1 MWESALDRSREL
13 VSELEGWG
21 RWILEAGGLDP
32 AEIPGMAVRI
42 AATVVACGVFLLL
55 WLAFRRRRRAGAVDT
70 ISLARMTRGP
80 RLLGYGALLL
90 LTAGFGG
97 WSAMAPLAGTA
108 IAPGVVSPDGHRK
121 TIQHL
126 EGGIIRGIHVR
137 EGDFVLAGTTLA
149 TLEDIQARARYEEIR
164 ERYTHVLAIEAR
176 LNAEAIDAPGID
188 FPSELAALGSGGAE
202 RAMAGQE
209 ALLRS
214 RRATLE
220 GKERI
225 LGQRMKQL
233 EEEITG
239 LHQMIAAQDAQL
251 ALLDQ
256 EIAGVQQLYDK
267 GLERLPRLL
276 ALQRAHADIGGAQA
290 ENRAK
295 IARNGQ
301 EIGEAEMQLLT
312 MRQQGKEKIDEDLTK
327 VAAELA
333 ELRSQLP
340 SREDILSRTTVQA
353 PISGT
358 VMNMRIT
365 TTTGVIKPGDPILD
379 IVPADARLIIDA
391 QVKPVDIDVVR
402 PGMPA
407 RILLTAYLQHS
418 LPQIHGTL
426 RSISADRM
434 VEEKSG
440 TPYFLA
446 KVEVDPSEL
455 ERLDGV
461 RLIPGMPAEVMI
473 LTGERTFLDYL
484 LRPVLDSITKSF
496 RES

>member
-1 MWESALDRSREL
+1 MWEQAFDRWQELLSALDR
-13 VSELEGWG
+13 WG
-21 RWILEAGGLDP
+21 RWIIEAGGLDP
-32 AEIPGMAVRI
+32 ADIPEMAIRI
-42 AATVVACGVFLLL
+42 AAAVLACGVLLLL
-55 WLAFRRRRRAGAVDT
+55 WLALRRRRASVVNV

-80 RLLGYGALLL
+80 RLLGYGGLLL

-97 WSAMAPLAGTA
+97 WSVMAPLAGAA

-126 EGGIIRGIHVR
+126 EGGIIRGIHVQ
-137 EGDFVLAGTTLA
+137 EGDSVLAGTTLV

-176 LNAEAIDAPGID
+176 LDAEAIDAQEID
-188 FPSELAALGSGGAE
+188 FPPELAALGSGGAE

-214 RRATLE
+214 RRATFE
-220 GKERI
+220 GKARI
-225 LGQRMKQL
+225 LDKRVKQL

-239 LHQMIAAQDAQL
+239 LRQMIAAQDTQL

-256 EIAGVQQLYDK
+256 EIASVRELYEK

-276 ALQRAHADIGGAQA
+276 ALQRARADLDGAQA

-301 EIGEAEMQLLT
+301 GIGEAEMQLLT
-312 MRQQGKEKIDEDLTK
+312 MGQQAKEEVDEDLTK
-327 VAAELA
+327 VTAELA

-340 SREDILSRTTVQA
+340 SREDTLSRTTIQA

-358 VMNMRIT
+358 VMNVRIT
-365 TTTGVIKPGDPILD
+365 TTAGVIKPGEPILD
-379 IVPADARLIIDA
+379 IVPTEAKLIIDA
-391 QVKPVDIDVVR
+391 QVKPIDIDVVR
-402 PGMPA
+402 PGMAA
-407 RILLTAYLQHS
+407 RILLTAYGQRS

-426 RSISADRM
+426 RSISADRL

-440 TPYFLA
+440 ASYFLA

-455 ERLDGV
+455 EPLDGI

-473 LTGERTFLDYL
+473 LTGERTLLDYL
-484 LRPVLDSITKSF
+484 LRPLFDSITKSF

>member
-1 MWESALDRSREL
+1 MWELALEHWQKLLSTLNSADTPE
-13 VSELEGWG
+13 
-21 RWILEAGGLDP
+21 
-32 AEIPGMAVRI
+32 MAVRI
-42 AATVVACGVFLLL
+42 AAPVLACGMLLLL
-55 WLAFRRRRRAGAVDT
+55 WFAVRRRRATIVDAT
-70 ISLARMTRGP
+70 SLARMTRGP
-80 RLLGYGALLL
+80 RVLGYGALLL
-90 LTAGFGG
+90 LTAGFGS
-97 WSAMAPLAGTA
+97 WSVTAPLAGAA

-137 EGDFVLAGTTLA
+137 EGDFVAAGATLV
-149 TLEDIQARARYEEIR
+149 TLEDVQARAKYVEIR
-164 ERYTHVLAIEAR
+164 ERYTHVLAVKAR
-176 LNAEAIDAPGID
+176 LNAEAIDAREID
-188 FPSELAALGSGGAE
+188 FPTELVALGSGEAE

-214 RRATLE
+214 RRATFQ

-225 LGQRMKQL
+225 LGQRVKQL

-239 LHQMIAAQDAQL
+239 LRQMIAAQDAQL

-256 EIAGVQQLYDK
+256 EIAGVQELYNK

-276 ALQRAHADIGGAQA
+276 ALQRASADIGGEQA

-301 EIGEAEMQLLT
+301 EIGETEMQLLT
-312 MRQQGKEKIDEDLTK
+312 MRQQQREDVDEELTK

-333 ELRSQLP
+333 ELRSQFP
-340 SREDILSRTTVQA
+340 SREDILTRTTIQA

-358 VMNMRIT
+358 VMNVRIT
-365 TTTGVIKPGDPILD
+365 TATGVIRPGEPILD
-379 IVPADARLIIDA
+379 IVPTEAKLIIDA
-391 QVKPVDIDVVR
+391 QIKPTDIDVVR
-402 PGMPA
+402 PGMTA
-407 RILLTAYLQHS
+407 RVLLTAYRQRN

-426 RSISADRM
+426 RSISADRL
-434 VEEKSG
+434 VEDKSG
-440 TPYFLA
+440 TAYYLA

-455 ERLDGV
+455 SQLDGV
-461 RLIPGMPAEVMI
+461 RLIAGMPTEVMI
-473 LTGERTFLDYL
+473 LTGERTLLDYL
-484 LRPVLDSITKSF
+484 LRPLLDSITRSF

>member
-1 MWESALDRSREL
+1 MWEPALDRWQELLSALDRW
-13 VSELEGWG
+13 V
-21 RWILEAGGLDP
+21 RWIIEAGGVDP
-32 AEIPGMAVRI
+32 ADIPEMAVRI
-42 AATVVACGVFLLL
+42 AAAVLACGVPLLL
-55 WLAFRRRRRAGAVDT
+55 WLALRRRRATVVDV

-80 RLLGYGALLL
+80 RLLGFGALLL

-97 WSAMAPLAGTA
+97 WSVMAPLAGAA

-126 EGGIIRGIHVR
+126 EGGIIRGIHVQ
-137 EGDFVLAGTTLA
+137 EGDAVLAGTILV

-176 LNAEAIDAPGID
+176 LDAEAIDAREID
-188 FPSELAALGSGGAE
+188 FPPELAALGSGGAE

-214 RRATLE
+214 RRATFE

-225 LGQRMKQL
+225 LGQRVKQL

-239 LHQMIAAQDAQL
+239 LHQMIAAQDTQL

-256 EIAGVQQLYDK
+256 EIASVRELYEK

-276 ALQRAHADIGGAQA
+276 ALQRARADLDGAQA

-301 EIGEAEMQLLT
+301 GIGEAEMQLLT
-312 MRQQGKEKIDEDLTK
+312 MGQQAKEQVDEDLTK
-327 VAAELA
+327 VTAELA

-340 SREDILSRTTVQA
+340 SREDTLSRTTIQA

-358 VMNMRIT
+358 VMNVRIT
-365 TTTGVIKPGDPILD
+365 TTAGVIKPGEPILD
-379 IVPADARLIIDA
+379 IVPTEAKLIIDA
-391 QVKPVDIDVVR
+391 QVKPIDIDVVR
-402 PGMPA
+402 PGMAA
-407 RILLTAYLQHS
+407 RILLTAYGQRS

-426 RSISADRM
+426 RSISADRLI
-434 VEEKSG
+434 EDKSG
-440 TPYFLA
+440 ASYFLA

-455 ERLDGV
+455 EPLDGI

-473 LTGERTFLDYL
+473 LTGERTLLDYL
-484 LRPVLDSITKSF
+484 LRPLFDSITKSF

>member
-1 MWESALDRSREL
+1 MWEPALDRWQELLSALDR
-13 VSELEGWG
+13 WW
-21 RWILEAGGLDP
+21 RWIIEAGGLDL
-32 AEIPGMAVRI
+32 AEIQGMAVRI
-42 AATVVACGVFLLL
+42 AAAVLTCGVLLLL
-55 WLAFRRRRRAGAVDT
+55 WLAVRRRRTTVVDA
-70 ISLARMTRGP
+70 ISLVRMTRGP

-97 WSAMAPLAGTA
+97 WSVVAPLAGAA

-126 EGGIIRGIHVR
+126 EGGIIRGIHVQ
-137 EGDFVLAGTTLA
+137 EGDSVLAGATLV

-176 LNAEAIDAPGID
+176 LDAEAIDAQTID
-188 FPSELAALGSGGAE
+188 FPPELAALGGGGAE

-214 RRATLE
+214 RRATLQ

-225 LGQRMKQL
+225 LGQREKQL
-233 EEEITG
+233 EEETTG

-256 EIAGVQQLYDK
+256 EIAGVQELYDK

-276 ALQRAHADIGGAQA
+276 ALQRALAEIGGAQA

-301 EIGEAEMQLLT
+301 EIGETEMQLLT
-312 MRQQGKEKIDEDLTK
+312 MRQQVKEQIDEDLTK
-327 VAAELA
+327 VAAEVA

-340 SREDILSRTTVQA
+340 SREDILSRTTIQA

-358 VMNMRIT
+358 VMNVRIT
-365 TTTGVIKPGDPILD
+365 TTAGVIKPGEPVLD
-379 IVPADARLIIDA
+379 IVPTEAKLIIDA
-391 QVKPVDIDVVR
+391 QVKPIDIDVVR
-402 PGMPA
+402 PGMAA
-407 RILLTAYLQHS
+407 RILLTAYRQRS

-426 RSISADRM
+426 RSISADRLI
-434 VEEKSG
+434 EEKSG
-440 TPYFLA
+440 ASYFLA

-455 ERLDGV
+455 ERLDGI

-473 LTGERTFLDYL
+473 LTGERSFLDYL
-484 LRPVLDSITKSF
+484 LGPLLDSITKSF